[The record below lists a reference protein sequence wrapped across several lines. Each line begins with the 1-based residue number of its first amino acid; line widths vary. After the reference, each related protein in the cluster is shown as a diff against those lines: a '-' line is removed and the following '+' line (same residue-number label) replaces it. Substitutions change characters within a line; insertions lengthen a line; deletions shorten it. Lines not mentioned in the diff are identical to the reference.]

1 MGLNNKEWTP
11 QCGIHYYTFLE
22 ADTVYL
28 KKKIQVPDA
37 SVFINHNVFHLVAQL
52 PDCDGRLQFW
62 QNKIEKNLIHY
73 MGVNVPSRVVG
84 RKIVE
89 KAPENENPGV
99 QRALLRY
106 QTLNLHELQ
115 VWRRPTNPQ
124 GVEMSSTFPGRNP
137 LTFVR
142 SVSPTRK
149 KEEEEEEASAQEE
162 ATKRRKLDDTNTAD
176 NAEKD
181 EPMEMSSA
189 NLSTD

>member
-62 QNKIEKNLIHY
+62 QNKIEKHLIYY
-73 MGVNVPSRVVG
+73 MGVNVPSRVVS

-106 QTLNLHELQ
+106 QTLNLHGLLSTVPHWGKHESYMDRRMEELQ

-124 GVEMSSTFPGRNP
+124 GVEMSSTFPGRTP
-137 LTFVR
+137 LTFV
-142 SVSPTRK
+142 
-149 KEEEEEEASAQEE
+149 
-162 ATKRRKLDDTNTAD
+162 
-176 NAEKD
+176 
-181 EPMEMSSA
+181 
-189 NLSTD
+189 